1 MTVVETDLAC
11 ARVKVR
17 HHRQSSRSNGITEK
31 ETKKSAST
39 PGPSPGDRPTQRR
52 ITRRLVPRPL
62 PIDESRLERRD
73 HTKYPIPPPESI
85 DPRSIAIQP
94 RSFGRA
100 RARARRSSR
109 RSSRAMTRPR
119 RRWADTIFPKP
130 FRSSSPRARADRI
143 VPRRPSHDHRARR
156 SYLPRARSPVRVV
169 PRDASRE
176 GRRPPSIDEKKHCTH
191 LDLGR
196 LEGGDA
202 ADEGGSEESGHCSR
216 VQEWRGARARAVEV
230 EVGSGVRPTACPTDR
245 PRGLTGD
252 RDRGWD
258 REGDRRGGLDV

>member
-1 MTVVETDLAC
+1 MTDRRNGESPVDWSPDPFPSTNHD
-11 ARVKVR
+11 
-17 HHRQSSRSNGITEK
+17 SRDGITQNIQ
-31 ETKKSAST
+31 SHRPNRST
-39 PGPSPGDRPTQRR
+39 LDRSLSNA
-52 ITRRLVPRPL
+52 IV
-62 PIDESRLERRD
+62 
-73 HTKYPIPPPESI
+73 
-85 DPRSIAIQP
+85 RS
-94 RSFGRA
+94 RA

-169 PRDASRE
+169 PRETSRE
-176 GRRPPSIDEKKHCTH
+176 GRRPPSIDEKKHCTY

-216 VQEWRGARARAVEV
+216 VQEWRPKRARGRGR
-230 EVGSGVRPTACPTDR
+230 VGAGPTGRVSDRPRVRPTACPTDR
-245 PRGLTGD
+245 PR
-252 RDRGWD
+252 
-258 REGDRRGGLDV
+258 